1 MARIERATSPLPREC
16 STTEPHGHRHRTGR
30 RERADQCRLIS
41 NHLERETGIE
51 PVSSAWKAEVLP
63 LNYSRLASQICFRQK
78 QPLDISLGG
87 GGWIRTS
94 VGVSQQIY
102 SLPPLAT
109 RAPLRR
115 ISNYSRIFSANSRER
130 VQCNINSCGAAG
142 GDRTHDPWLRR
153 PILYPLSYSRCGTD
167 GCNSIFHEPAI
178 IARLMS
184 CRPTPARTR
193 PDFLFIIS

>member
-1 MARIERATSPLPREC
+1 MPMARIERATSPLPREC

-115 ISNYSRIFSANSRER
+115 ISNSSTTF
-130 VQCNINSCGAAG
+130 INTNKNRQKDKRFGAAG

-167 GCNSIFHEPAI
+167 GCGSIFREPAI

>member
-1 MARIERATSPLPREC
+1 MPMMRIERMTSPLPREC
-16 STTEPHGHRHRTGR
+16 STTEPHGQGSGAGEGNRTLVGG
-30 RERADQCRLIS
+30 
-41 NHLERETGIE
+41 LEGPSSTIE
-51 PVSSAWKAEVLP
+51 LHPLKFEDYIIPPRGTFLLNCCSSIA
-63 LNYSRLASQICFRQK
+63 
-78 QPLDISLGG
+78 GG
-87 GGWIRTS
+87 GGWIRTI

-115 ISNYSRIFSANSRER
+115 ISNYSRIFSANSRNR
-130 VQCNINSCGAAG
+130 VECNINSCGAAG

-167 GCNSIFHEPAI
+167 GCGSIFREPMI

-193 PDFLFIIS
+193 PNFLFIIS